1 MSPLSRG
8 EYVRLPGPVLGQH
21 VCGEV
26 RRSWREQGATYVRL
40 YSYAAREEQLYT
52 IDQKGVARRP
62 VAQRPAAPDPTPAAG
77 DSALAAA
84 TTDEARNVERPD
96 ETPPE
101 EMPPVEHRHESS
113 ARWLGVVAG
122 LLLLL
127 LPLVTGGV
135 AQLRTAG
142 MSFDEFLAT
151 DMSLERMVSTV
162 AARVSYE
169 RDVEEFWSPAEGV
182 WAMRGGDCEDYA
194 MIVSAYLERHGVEHT
209 VVGFSLADSLAGH
222 AAVIARTDD
231 ARVLIDPTMATA
243 PTGIRYFRRTGDGDI
258 PSRAAVLEDYAR
270 LPAVAYDPPLEPG
283 RPAVSG
289 FIE

>member
-1 MSPLSRG
+1 MRPPSPG
-8 EYVRLPGPVLGQH
+8 EYVTLPGPVIGQH
-21 VCGEV
+21 VRGEV

-40 YSYAAREEQLYT
+40 YSYAAREERLYT
-52 IDQKGVARRP
+52 IDRKGVARRP
-62 VAQRPAAPDPTPAAG
+62 APPDRTPAAG
-77 DSALAAA
+77 
-84 TTDEARNVERPD
+84 
-96 ETPPE
+96 ETPP
-101 EMPPVEHRHESS
+101 S
-113 ARWLGVVAG
+113 ADTHVTGLWWLGAVAG

-127 LPLVTGGV
+127 LPLVTAGI

-169 RDVEEFWSPAEGV
+169 PDVEEFWSPAEGV
-182 WAMRGGDCEDYA
+182 WATRGGDCEDYA
-194 MIVSAYLERHGVEHT
+194 MIVSTYLERHGIEHT
-209 VVGFSLADSLAGH
+209 VVGLSLADSLAGH
-222 AAVIARTDD
+222 AAVIVRTDD

-243 PTGIRYFRRTGDGDI
+243 PTGIRYFRRTEGGDI

-289 FIE
+289 FID

>member
-1 MSPLSRG
+1 MRPPSRG
-8 EYVRLPGPVLGQH
+8 EYVNLPGPVLGQH

-26 RRSWREQGATYVRL
+26 RRSWRERGATYVRL

-52 IDQKGVARRP
+52 IDRKGVARRP
-62 VAQRPAAPDPTPAAG
+62 APPDHTPAADG
-77 DSALAAA
+77 PELAAG
-84 TTDEARNVERPD
+84 TTDETRGVERPD
-96 ETPPE
+96 ATPPE
-101 EMPPVEHRHESS
+101 ANHPESS
-113 ARWLGVVAG
+113 VWWLGAVAG

-127 LPLVTGGV
+127 LPLVSAGV

-151 DMSLERMVSTV
+151 DMSLERMVSTI

-169 RDVEEFWSPAEGV
+169 RDVEEFWSPAAGV

-194 MIVSAYLERHGVEHT
+194 MIVSAYLERHGIEHT

-243 PTGIRYFRRTGDGDI
+243 PTGIRYFRRIEDGGL

-270 LPAVAYDPPLEPG
+270 LPAVAYDPPLEAG